1 MDIVIDT
8 SVIISVIANEPEK
21 HALIDLTKGADL
33 ISPHSVHWEVG
44 NAFSAMLKQR
54 RITLDIVLKAIDL
67 YKKIPI
73 RFVDIELEK
82 SLQLADQH
90 NIYAYDSY
98 LLRCALKYKSALISL
113 DRNLLKKAKELH
125 IKTLEVIS

>member
-21 HALIDLTKGADL
+21 NTLINLTKGADL
-33 ISPHSVHWEVG
+33 ISPLSVHWEVG
-44 NAFSAMLKQR
+44 NVFSAMLKQQ
-54 RITLDIVLKAIDL
+54 RITLDIALKAIDL

-73 RFVDIELEK
+73 RFVDVELEN
-82 SLQLADQH
+82 SLQIADQYT
-90 NIYAYDSY
+90 IYAYDAY

-113 DRNLLKKAKELH
+113 DKNLLKKAKELH
-125 IKTLEVIS
+125 IKTLEVTP